1 MNYTSIQSGFQT
13 TFLIMGD
20 KIEMS
25 EWKASWLH
33 MGPHTHERYLGM
45 SPHSRSQSSALHD
58 RILYLVAAPRLIK
71 LMRAQMMNYYA
82 NLLISGD

>member
-33 MGPHTHERYLGM
+33 MGPHPHKRYLGM
-45 SPHSRSQSSALHD
+45 LPHARIQSSALHD
-58 RILYLVAAPRLIK
+58 RVLYLVAAPRVIK
-71 LMRAQMMNYYA
+71 LMRA
-82 NLLISGD
+82 